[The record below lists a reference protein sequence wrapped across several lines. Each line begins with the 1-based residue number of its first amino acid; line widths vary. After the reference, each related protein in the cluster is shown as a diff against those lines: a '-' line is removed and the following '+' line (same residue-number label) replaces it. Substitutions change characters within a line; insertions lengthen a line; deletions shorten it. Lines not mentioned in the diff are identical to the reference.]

1 MKNFRCIPI
10 LLGLFLLA
18 QSTFA
23 GTLIQFHMFLGVNLY
38 AGDIDVELYD
48 KDKPITVNNF
58 IRLIEAGAFQNGF
71 FHRVETGFVLQ
82 GGSYQT
88 ILPYLTNV
96 VAPPFGNIYQTSSFG
111 PITNE
116 FKVGKFYSNTNG
128 TIAMSKTSDPNSA
141 TSGFFF
147 NLGNNS
153 TSLDNTNNSGGFTV
167 FGHVLRDT
175 NGILPFIS
183 TFHYGQGEF
192 DLTKN
197 YGANGFFT
205 ELPAYI
211 AGTNPPPYSA
221 LIYYT
226 VTILSPQVKAL
237 TNGSHQI
244 SWGAIDAVTN
254 RVEYSTNLLTWQT
267 LTNIVGHTPNP
278 NVPFTNIV
286 DSATNNRSRF
296 YRVHVLY

>member
-1 MKNFRCIPI
+1 M
-10 LLGLFLLA
+10 A
-18 QSTFA
+18 QRSFA

-48 KDKPITVNNF
+48 QDKPITVNNF
-58 IRLIEAGAFQNGF
+58 IRLIEAGAFQSAF

-82 GGSYQT
+82 GGSYQV
-88 ILPYLTNV
+88 LSPFLTNV
-96 VAPPFGNIYQTSSFG
+96 VAPPFGNIYPTGNFG
-111 PITNE
+111 SITNE

-128 TIAMSKTSDPNSA
+128 TIAMAKTSDPNSA

-147 NLGNNS
+147 NLGNNAA
-153 TSLDNTNNSGGFTV
+153 SLDNTNNSGGFTV
-167 FGHVLRDT
+167 FGHVLRDP
-175 NGILPFIS
+175 NGILPFI
-183 TFHYGQGEF
+183 TAFHYGQGEF

-197 YGANGFFT
+197 YGASGFFN

-211 AGTNPPPYSA
+211 AGTNPPPYNS

-226 VTILSPQVKAL
+226 VSILRPQVKAL
-237 TNGSHQI
+237 TNGTHQI
-244 SWGAIDAVTN
+244 SWGAINGLTN
-254 RVEYSTNLLTWQT
+254 RVEYSTNLSSWQV
-267 LTNIVGHTPNP
+267 LTNIVGQSNP
-278 NVPFTNIV
+278 NTPPTNIV